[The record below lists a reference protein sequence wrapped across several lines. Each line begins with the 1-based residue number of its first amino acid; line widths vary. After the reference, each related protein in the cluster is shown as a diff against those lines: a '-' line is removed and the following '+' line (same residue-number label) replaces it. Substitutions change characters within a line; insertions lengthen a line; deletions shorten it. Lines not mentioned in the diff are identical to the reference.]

1 MHMLLLILVVV
12 LALQA
17 WAWHRLSGRAASGSL
32 TRTGAGIRYALWA
45 LVPLLVYLAGFI
57 GAVGLEEWLGI
68 ALISEP
74 MGRATLLIVA
84 FLLGTAGLGS
94 LCFGIRCALISM

>member
-1 MHMLLLILVVV
+1 MLLILVLVV
-12 LALQA
+12 ALQA
-17 WAWHRLSGRAASGSL
+17 WAWHRFSGRAASGSL
-32 TRTGAGIRYALWA
+32 TRTGAGIRYLLCA
-45 LVPLLVYLAGFI
+45 LVPLLAYLLAFM
-57 GAVGLEEWLGI
+57 GAVGLEGWLGI

-84 FLLGTAGLGS
+84 FLLGAAGLGS

>member
-1 MHMLLLILVVV
+1 
-12 LALQA
+12 
-17 WAWHRLSGRAASGSL
+17 
-32 TRTGAGIRYALWA
+32 
-45 LVPLLVYLAGFI
+45 VPLLVYLTGFI

-94 LCFGIRCALISM
+94 SSFGIRCALISM

>member
-1 MHMLLLILVVV
+1 MFFLILVVV

-17 WAWHRLSGRAASGSL
+17 WAWHRLSGRVASGSL

-57 GAVGLEEWLGI
+57 GGVGLEEWLGI

-94 LCFGIRCALISM
+94 LCFRIRCALIRR